1 MESCLPIEAFDELL
15 RAACDGD
22 RAAQQQLC
30 AICLPKMRQ
39 WARALLPR
47 AHRGIN
53 DADDLVQIAM
63 MQTWRRLGDF
73 DVGGGA
79 SFYGY
84 LHRVLLNEVRAE
96 IRRCSRRGL
105 NVACDEMLSE
115 GGDPAV
121 EQLIADER
129 ERVLQQAVRKLDGH
143 QRRHFEMRVGLG
155 MSFGEIAAHT
165 GASADGVRMFIT
177 RMVRGLAEQVAAA

>member
-1 MESCLPIEAFDELL
+1 MESGSPSNTFDELL
-15 RAACDGD
+15 RAACNGE
-22 RAAQQQLC
+22 RRAQQQLC

-39 WARALLPR
+39 WARSLLPR
-47 AHRGIN
+47 THRGIN
-53 DADDLVQIAM
+53 DADDLVQIAL

-73 DVGGGA
+73 DMRGGA
-79 SFYGY
+79 SFYAY

-96 IRRCSRRGL
+96 IRRCSRRGR
-105 NVACDEMLSE
+105 NVECDETLSD

-121 EQLIADER
+121 DGLLADER

-165 GASADGVRMFIT
+165 GASTDGVRMFIT
-177 RMVRGLAEQVAAA
+177 RMLRGLTDQVAAA